1 MTTQLDETHIV
12 ITGATGGLGVAVVHA
27 LLERG
32 ATCHLP
38 VLRSPAARDIPWLD
52 HERVRVIAAVDLC
65 EPAAVEAFYDALPP
79 LWASVHLA
87 GGFAMAPVADTS
99 LADLQR
105 MFAINVQTAFL
116 CCRAAIQCMRK
127 QGQGGRIVNV
137 SARPALQPTG
147 GMLAYTM
154 SKAAVASMTSA
165 LAVELGHE
173 DILVNAIVPSI
184 IDTPQ
189 NRAAMPGADFESWPK
204 PEELARTIAF
214 LVSPQNRLTSGA
226 LIPVYG
232 RS

>member
-1 MTTQLDETHIV
+1 MATELDEKHVV
-12 ITGATGGLGVAVVHA
+12 ITGATGGLGIAVVHA
-27 LLERG
+27 LLRRG

-38 VLRSPAARDIPWLD
+38 LLESLAAHDVPWIN
-52 HERVRVIAAVDLC
+52 HEQVRIATDVDLSHS
-65 EPAAVEAFYDALPP
+65 AAVEAFYGALPP

-87 GGFAMAPVADTS
+87 GGFAMMPATETS

-105 MFAINVQTAFL
+105 MFTLNVQTCFL
-116 CCRAAIQCMRK
+116 CCREAIKRMRE

-165 LAVELGHE
+165 LAVEFGHE

-189 NRAAMPGADFESWPK
+189 NRAAMPGADYQTWPK
-204 PEELARTIAF
+204 PEELAETIAF